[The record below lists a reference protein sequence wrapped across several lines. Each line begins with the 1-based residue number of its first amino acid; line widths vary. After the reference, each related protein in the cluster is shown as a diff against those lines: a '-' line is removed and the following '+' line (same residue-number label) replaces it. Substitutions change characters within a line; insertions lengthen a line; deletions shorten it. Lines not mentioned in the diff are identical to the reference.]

1 MDFVNFRDLKERI
14 VLFGF
19 YVPIVTYVNVSTTF
33 TINFRKFT
41 GHKNSL
47 QKVTEMLTPNNKSE
61 YLSRPDPIYWAS
73 VNMTVIDLQK

>member
-1 MDFVNFRDLKERI
+1 MDFVNFKDLKERI

-19 YVPIVTYVNVSTTF
+19 YVPIVTYVNIFTTF

-47 QKVTEMLTPNNKSE
+47 QKVTEMLNAE
-61 YLSRPDPIYWAS
+61 
-73 VNMTVIDLQK
+73 

>member
-1 MDFVNFRDLKERI
+1 MSLEMDFVNFRDLKERI

-19 YVPIVTYVNVSTTF
+19 YVPIVTYVNIFTTF

-47 QKVTEMLTPNNKSE
+47 QKVTEMLNAE
-61 YLSRPDPIYWAS
+61 
-73 VNMTVIDLQK
+73 